1 MNKSKGFQYL
11 ETLTP
16 WAGRGDFDLVG
27 IKKVLAHLGNP
38 QDKVPSIH
46 VAGTNGK
53 GSVCALISAGLG
65 QAGFR
70 VGLNISPHLS
80 KLNERFVIDGYP
92 VEDEWID
99 TFAVKIQEA
108 SQKAGVLLSFHEA
121 LTAIAFLGFSQSN
134 LDYMVIEVGLGGLLD
149 ASNVITKPKACV
161 ITSIGLDHQEV
172 LGSSLTEIAK
182 QKAGIIKSGVDVFIG
197 PMEAEALKAIKSVSE
212 LAKANLHIITQEY
225 SGSLQLKG
233 AHQRYNAQIAK
244 EVLTSFGLSE
254 ITIQQGL
261 NNAFWPGRLENATI
275 KDANDREL
283 LIDCAHNP
291 HGMQALT
298 KFLSQNSIANL
309 HLIFGTLENKDWK
322 QNIDLLLPYIE
333 SMGYLIPDSTKGLS
347 GSTIYEY
354 LGNKVKFTQ
363 LDWEKDNILNYI
375 NKLSSNNLILLT
387 GSIYTVGKLRS
398 LLDIKDKPLWI
409 KNC

>member
-1 MNKSKGFQYL
+1 
-11 ETLTP
+11 
-16 WAGRGDFDLVG
+16 
-27 IKKVLAHLGNP
+27 
-38 QDKVPSIH
+38 
-46 VAGTNGK
+46 
-53 GSVCALISAGLG
+53 
-65 QAGFR
+65 
-70 VGLNISPHLS
+70 
-80 KLNERFVIDGYP
+80 
-92 VEDEWID
+92 
-99 TFAVKIQEA
+99 
-108 SQKAGVLLSFHEA
+108 
-121 LTAIAFLGFSQSN
+121 
-134 LDYMVIEVGLGGLLD
+134 
-149 ASNVITKPKACV
+149 
-161 ITSIGLDHQEV
+161 
-172 LGSSLTEIAK
+172 LTEIAK